1 MSYRIFFTLL
11 VMLFVAPGLAR
22 AQSRTEEH
30 KFETGVVFTVLDLRD
45 VTGGKSGALGVRF
58 TYNFHEYAAFDSEL
72 AHYPENSSGN
82 YGETQGLFGI
92 KAGKRFGKAP
102 VGLFVKARPGFV
114 KLGNDVT
121 RYNPAFEAM
130 RLALDLGG
138 VLELYPSER
147 TIVRVDYGDT
157 LIALGDASINSA
169 TRPPRRLGTTHNT
182 QASIGFG
189 FRF

>member
-1 MSYRIFFTLL
+1 MRYKIFFTLL
-11 VMLFVAPGLAR
+11 ITIFVLPSAAR

-30 KFETGVVFTVLDLRD
+30 RFEAGAVFTVLDMRD
-45 VTGGKSGALGVRF
+45 ATGGKSGGVGVRF

-72 AHYPENSSGN
+72 VHYPENPSGN

-92 KAGKRFGKAP
+92 RAGKRFGKAP

-121 RYNPAFEAM
+121 RYNPAFEET
-130 RLALDLGG
+130 RFALDLGG

-157 LIALGDASINSA
+157 LVSFGDTAINSA